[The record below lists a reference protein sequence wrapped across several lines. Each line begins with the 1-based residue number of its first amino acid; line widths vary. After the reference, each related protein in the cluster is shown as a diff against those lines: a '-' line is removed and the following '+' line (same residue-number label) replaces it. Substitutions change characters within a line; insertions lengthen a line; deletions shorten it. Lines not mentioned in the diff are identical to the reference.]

1 MKYKFLPIVIP
12 VAALLFSCGNN
23 EQQADGNTAGKDTV
37 VQTDTVVHTV
47 TESVDTAAIIKAYE
61 AEYAKTKTK
70 DPKPAYKEKDKKQV
84 AAYTEPEIQSVAPA
98 STPNAVVDVAG
109 YNYKP
114 DKRATYP
121 GTKKAFDEYFYKE
134 FEYPDQAIENN
145 IQGTIYAEI
154 FINEKGVIERVEFP
168 GHKLGYGLE
177 EETRRVIMG
186 AKQLDPAIKNGVAVK
201 ERYVLPVRVVI
212 RD

>member
-1 MKYKFLPIVIP
+1 MKYKFIPIVIP

-23 EQQADGNTAGKDTV
+23 DQAEEKVATTDTV

-47 TESVDTAAIIKAYE
+47 TESVDTAAIIAAYE

-70 DPKPAYKEKDKKQV
+70 DPKPVYKEKDKKQV
-84 AAYTEPEIQSVAPA
+84 AAYTEPEIQSKPPA
-98 STPNAVVDVAG
+98 ATPDAAVDMSG

-154 FINEKGVIERVEFP
+154 FIDEKGKIERVEFP

-201 ERYVLPVRVVI
+201 ERYVLPVKVVI